1 MRVQDRRRA
10 ADSTADEWSK
20 PAFLRTLNYQI
31 RQKRGIDQ
39 TPVRFDCPGD
49 RADFVVG
56 DAAFQLRRQPIG
68 DLVASGDP
76 KLKTRL
82 KPHLGPGHRAVKLAQ
97 TGLLRESRADT
108 ARQIKPGNLAK

>member
-1 MRVQDRRRA
+1 MRVQDGRRA
-10 ADSTADEWSK
+10 TDSTTDEWSK
-20 PAFLRTLNYQI
+20 PAFLRTLDYQI
-31 RQKRGIDQ
+31 GQKRGIDQ

-68 DLVASGDP
+68 NLVAGGNP
-76 KLKTRL
+76 KLNPRL
-82 KPHLGPGHRAVKLAQ
+82 KPHLGPGHRAVELAQ

-108 ARQIKPGNLAK
+108 AGQIKPW